1 MRYLDQFK
9 GSLTSFDGVGDSTI
23 YDEHQ
28 KECASVEEVAIV
40 KGKRAHVVGL
50 SAILAARPLFFNELK
65 GPRDVVDVLG
75 VHLESKIEG
84 REEGKDGLQTGLRDD
99 RGATRA

>member
-1 MRYLDQFK
+1 M
-9 GSLTSFDGVGDSTI
+9 GDSTI
-23 YDEHQ
+23 YDEHH

-75 VHLESKIEG
+75 VHLESTIEG